1 MSPPSISGEST
12 NFGSCPKFLL
22 PEIDDHNELS
32 LNVLKSETNKIIS
45 RVFNGQRT
53 FDSIC
58 LDEIC
63 MKFHEVVHS

>member
-1 MSPPSISGEST
+1 MSPPSISGESV
-12 NFGSCPKFLL
+12 SSACCPKFHP
-22 PEIDDHNELS
+22 PEIDDQNEMS
-32 LNVLKSETNKIIS
+32 LNVLKSEANKVIS
-45 RVFNGQRT
+45 MVFNDQRT